1 MAKAKYG
8 PEYVET
14 EIARLNKSPAVA
26 LARKEENVRY
36 KRQKYMLHLRY
47 LERRGET
54 LMEAG
59 VTMDNIA
66 EWMAGGGR
74 LESPPEQEDI
84 REQEDIGENETLW

>member
-36 KRQKYMLHLRY
+36 KRQKYMFHLQW
-47 LERRGET
+47 LERRGEA
-54 LMEAG
+54 LLEAG

-66 EWMAGGGR
+66 EWMAGGGS
-74 LESPPEQEDI
+74 LDSPPEQE
-84 REQEDIGENETLW
+84 TLQDPEEVQV